1 MGKNKQKNYKF
12 QVYNQKFGISLD
24 LHYLCTVNKT
34 LNQTNKVYYMKLR
47 TLFAGA
53 LMLMTGLSANAE
65 NKNPDFISQL
75 MAKMTVE
82 EKLGQLNLLPG
93 TSATTG
99 ELKNSP
105 LMQLVAQGKLGT
117 ILNQTGVDGIRQLQ
131 DAAVKKSR
139 LGIPLLIGM
148 DVIHGYETI
157 FPIPLGM
164 SCSWDLQ
171 AIEQAARIAAKEATA
186 DGICWTY
193 SPMVD
198 IALDARW
205 GRIAEGNGEDPF
217 LGSRIAEA
225 LVRGYQG
232 DFGPENMM
240 ACVKH
245 YALYGGAE
253 AGRDYN
259 TVDMSH
265 IRMYN
270 QFFPPYEA
278 AAKAGAGSVMT
289 SFNIVDYIPATA
301 NRWLIDDVLRKQWG
315 WDGFVVTDYGAI
327 AEIIKHGLGDLSQA
341 SVLALKAGTD
351 MDMCSEGFI
360 NTLEQSLK
368 EGKVTMAEIDQACR
382 RVLEAK
388 YKLGLFDNPYRFLDK
403 KRRAKDIYT
412 PEHRKAAREL
422 AAESFVLLKNEN
434 NLLPLKKQ
442 GKIALIG
449 PMADN
454 RINMVGTWA
463 PTAANQKYA
472 TLKEAM
478 EKALAGRATLSC
490 AQGCNFTSDSTL
502 QKDAGFYRATPFKDS
517 EKLKR
522 EAIETAKD
530 ADVIICAMGESAEM
544 SGESSSR
551 ATLEIFDVQKELLES
566 LLKLGKPIVLL
577 NFAGRPT
584 VMTWEQ
590 NHLPAILQVWFG
602 GSEAGDAICD
612 VIFGDKVPSG
622 KLTTSMPQ
630 TTGQEPLY
638 YNYLPTGRPVGE
650 DRKDFAKF
658 GSNYFD
664 VRNDPLYPFGFGLS
678 YTTFEYSDV
687 KLDGRT
693 ASVTVKNTGYYDADE
708 IVQLY
713 IHDVVASITRPVK
726 ELKGFERIH
735 LKKGESR
742 VVRFEITDDML
753 KFYDHDL
760 NYVLEPGE
768 FEVMI
773 GPDSSLKHLKK
784 AILRHN

>member
-1 MGKNKQKNYKF
+1 
-12 QVYNQKFGISLD
+12 
-24 LHYLCTVNKT
+24 
-34 LNQTNKVYYMKLR
+34 MKLKR
-47 TLFAGA
+47 LLVGA
-53 LMLMTGLSANAE
+53 LLLLSGLHVTAQDTKMN
-65 NKNPDFISQL
+65 DFISQL
-75 MAKMTVE
+75 MARMTVE
-82 EKLGQLNLLPG
+82 EKLGQMNLLPG

-105 LMQLVAQGKLGT
+105 LMQLIAQGKLGT
-117 ILNQTGVDGIRQLQ
+117 ILNQKGVDGIRQLQ

-139 LGIPLLIGM
+139 LGIPLLVGM

-164 SCSWDLQ
+164 SCSWDLA

-232 DFGPENMM
+232 NYGPENMM

-270 QFFPPYEA
+270 QFFPPYQA
-278 AAKAGAGSVMT
+278 AAKAGAGSFMT
-289 SFNIVDYIPATA
+289 SFNIVDYTPATA
-301 NRWLIDDVLRKQWG
+301 NRWLIDDVLRKQWQ

-327 AEIIKHGLGDLSQA
+327 AEMMKHGLGNLPQVSA
-341 SVLALKAGTD
+341 LALKAGTD
-351 MDMCSEGFI
+351 MDMCAEGFI
-360 NTLEQSLK
+360 GTLEQSLK

-388 YKLGLFDNPYRFLDK
+388 YKLGLFQNPYRFLDK
-403 KRRAKDIYT
+403 KRRATDIYT
-412 PEHRKAAREL
+412 TEHKQAARNL
-422 AAESFVLLKNEN
+422 AAESFVLLKNQDQ
-434 NLLPLKKQ
+434 LLPLKKQ

-449 PMADN
+449 PMAHN
-454 RINMVGTWA
+454 RANMAGTWA
-463 PTAANQKYA
+463 PTADNSKYI

-478 EKALAGRATLSC
+478 EQALAGKATVSY

-502 QKDAGFYRATPFKDS
+502 QKDGGFYRATPFKDS
-517 EKLKR
+517 ELLKR
-522 EAIETAKD
+522 EALAIAKD
-530 ADVIICAMGESAEM
+530 ADVIVCAMGESAEM

-551 ATLEIFDVQKELLES
+551 ATLEMFDVQRELLQA
-566 LLKLGKPIVLL
+566 LLQLDKPVVVL

-584 VMTWEQ
+584 VLRWEQ
-590 NHLPAILQVWFG
+590 AHVPAILQVWFG

-612 VIFGDKVPSG
+612 VLFGDKVPSG

-630 TTGQEPLY
+630 VTGQEPLY

-650 DRKDFAKF
+650 DRKEFQKF

-664 VRNDPLYPFGFGLS
+664 VRNDPLYPFGYGLS
-678 YTTFEYSDV
+678 YTTFAYSDV
-687 KLDGRT
+687 TLNGRT
-693 ASVTVKNTGYYDADE
+693 AQVTVTNTGNYDADE

-735 LKKGESR
+735 LKKGESK
-742 VVRFEITDDML
+742 VVKFEITDDLL
-753 KFYDHDL
+753 KFYNSQL
-760 NYVLEPGE
+760 EYVLEPGD
-768 FEVMI
+768 FEIMI

-784 AILRHN
+784 AVLTIQ

>member
-1 MGKNKQKNYKF
+1 
-12 QVYNQKFGISLD
+12 
-24 LHYLCTVNKT
+24 
-34 LNQTNKVYYMKLR
+34 MKLKR
-47 TLFAGA
+47 LLVGA
-53 LMLMTGLSANAE
+53 LLLLTGLHVTAQDTKMN
-65 NKNPDFISQL
+65 DFISQL
-75 MAKMTVE
+75 MARMTVE
-82 EKLGQLNLLPG
+82 EKLGQMNLLPG

-105 LMQLVAQGKLGT
+105 LMQLIAQGKLGT
-117 ILNQTGVDGIRQLQ
+117 ILNQKGVDGIRQLQ

-139 LGIPLLIGM
+139 LGIPLLVGM

-164 SCSWDLQ
+164 SCSWDLA

-232 DFGPENMM
+232 NYGPENMM

-270 QFFPPYEA
+270 QFFPPYQA
-278 AAKAGAGSVMT
+278 AAKAGAGSFMT
-289 SFNIVDYIPATA
+289 SFNIVDYTPATA
-301 NRWLIDDVLRKQWG
+301 NRWLIDDVLRKQWQ

-327 AEIIKHGLGDLSQA
+327 AEMMKHGLGNLPQVSA
-341 SVLALKAGTD
+341 LALKAGTD
-351 MDMCSEGFI
+351 MDMCAEGFI
-360 NTLEQSLK
+360 GTLEQSLK

-388 YKLGLFDNPYRFLDK
+388 YKLGLFQNPYRFLDK
-403 KRRAKDIYT
+403 KRRATDIYT
-412 PEHRKAAREL
+412 TEHKQAARNL
-422 AAESFVLLKNEN
+422 AAESFVLLKNQDQ
-434 NLLPLKKQ
+434 LLPLKKQ

-449 PMADN
+449 PMAHN
-454 RINMVGTWA
+454 RANMAGTWA
-463 PTAANQKYA
+463 PTADNSKYI

-478 EKALAGRATLSC
+478 EQALAGKATVSY

-502 QKDAGFYRATPFKDS
+502 QKDGGFYRATPFKDS
-517 EKLKR
+517 ELLKR
-522 EAIETAKD
+522 EALAIAKD
-530 ADVIICAMGESAEM
+530 ADVIVCAMGESAEM

-551 ATLEIFDVQKELLES
+551 ATLEMFDVQRELLQA
-566 LLKLGKPIVLL
+566 LLQLDKPVVVL

-584 VMTWEQ
+584 VLSWEQ
-590 NHLPAILQVWFG
+590 AHVPAILQVWFG

-612 VIFGDKVPSG
+612 VLFGDKVPSG

-630 TTGQEPLY
+630 VTGQEPLY

-650 DRKDFAKF
+650 DRKKFQKF

-664 VRNDPLYPFGFGLS
+664 VRNDPLYPFGYGLS
-678 YTTFEYSDV
+678 YTTFAYSDV
-687 KLDGRT
+687 TLNGRT
-693 ASVTVKNTGYYDADE
+693 AQVTVTNTGNYDADE

-735 LKKGESR
+735 LKKGESK
-742 VVRFEITDDML
+742 VVKFEITDDLL
-753 KFYDHDL
+753 KFYNSQL
-760 NYVLEPGE
+760 EYVLEPGD
-768 FEVMI
+768 FEIMI

-784 AILRHN
+784 AVLTIQ

>member
-1 MGKNKQKNYKF
+1 MKLKRLIMGVLVLLAGQNVLAQ
-12 QVYNQKFGISLD
+12 NQK
-24 LHYLCTVNKT
+24 
-34 LNQTNKVYYMKLR
+34 
-47 TLFAGA
+47 
-53 LMLMTGLSANAE
+53 SAQAQDQKMNA
-65 NKNPDFISQL
+65 FIDRL

-82 EKLGQLNLLPG
+82 EKLGQMNLLPG

-99 ELKNSP
+99 ELKDSP
-105 LMQLVAQGKLGT
+105 LLTLIEQGKLGT
-117 ILNQTGVDGIRQLQ
+117 VLNQKGVESIRQLQ
-131 DAAVKKSR
+131 DAAKRSR
-139 LGIPLLIGM
+139 LGIPVLVGM

-164 SCSWDLQ
+164 SCSWNLE

-225 LVRGYQG
+225 LVKGYQG
-232 DFGPENMM
+232 NYGPENMM

-301 NRWLIDDVLRKQWG
+301 NKWLIDDVLRKQWG
-315 WDGFVVTDYGAI
+315 WNGFVVTDYGSI
-327 AEIIKHGLGDLSQA
+327 AEITKHGLGDLQQA

-351 MDMCSEGFI
+351 MDMCAEGYI
-360 NTLEQSLK
+360 KTLEQSLK

-388 YKLGLFDNPYRFLDK
+388 YILGLFDNSYRFLDP
-403 KRRAKDIYT
+403 KRHEKDIYT
-412 PEHRKAAREL
+412 LEHRQAARRL
-422 AAESFVLLKNEN
+422 AAESFVLLKNERIKELN
-434 NLLPLKKQ
+434 NERVLPLKKQ

-454 RINMVGTWA
+454 RINMAGTWA
-463 PTAANQKYA
+463 PTAANERYA

-478 EKALAGRATLSC
+478 EKALAGKATVSY

-502 QKDAGFYRATPFKDS
+502 QKDGGFYRQTPFKDAGL
-517 EKLKR
+517 LKR
-522 EAIETAKD
+522 EALDIARD
-530 ADVIICAMGESAEM
+530 ADVIVCAMGESAEM
-544 SGESSSR
+544 SGECSSR
-551 ATLEIFDVQKELLES
+551 ATLEMFDTQRELLEA
-566 LLKLGKPIVLL
+566 LLALGKPLVVL

-584 VMTWEQ
+584 VLTWE
-590 NHLPAILQVWFG
+590 NDNVPAILQVWFG

-612 VIFGDKVPSG
+612 VLFGDKVPCG

-630 TTGQEPLY
+630 ATGQEPLY

-650 DRKDFAKF
+650 DLSTFSKF

-664 VRNDPLYPFGFGLS
+664 VRNDPLFPFGFGLS
-678 YTTFEYSDV
+678 YTTFDYSDIR
-687 KLDGRT
+687 LNGRK
-693 ASVTVKNTGYYDADE
+693 ASVTVTNTGDYDGVE

-726 ELKGFERIH
+726 ELKGFQRIP

-742 VVRFEITDDML
+742 EVAFEIADDLL
-753 KFYDHDL
+753 KFYNSSL
-760 NYVLEPGE
+760 NYVLEPGD
-768 FEVMI
+768 FEIMI

-784 AILRHN
+784 AVLTVE

>member
-1 MGKNKQKNYKF
+1 
-12 QVYNQKFGISLD
+12 
-24 LHYLCTVNKT
+24 
-34 LNQTNKVYYMKLR
+34 MKLKR
-47 TLFAGA
+47 LLVGA
-53 LMLMTGLSANAE
+53 LLLLSGLHVTAQDTKMN
-65 NKNPDFISQL
+65 DFISQL
-75 MAKMTVE
+75 MARMTIE
-82 EKLGQLNLLPG
+82 EKLGQMNLLPG

-105 LMQLVAQGKLGT
+105 LMQLIAQGKLGT
-117 ILNQTGVDGIRQLQ
+117 ILNQKGVDGIRQLQ

-139 LGIPLLIGM
+139 LGIPLLVGM

-164 SCSWDLQ
+164 SCSWDLA

-232 DFGPENMM
+232 NYGPENMM

-270 QFFPPYEA
+270 QFFPPYQA
-278 AAKAGAGSVMT
+278 AAKAGAGSFMT
-289 SFNIVDYIPATA
+289 SFNIVDYTPATA
-301 NRWLIDDVLRKQWG
+301 NRWLIDDVLRKQWQ

-327 AEIIKHGLGDLSQA
+327 AEMMKHGLGNLPQVSA
-341 SVLALKAGTD
+341 LALKAGTD
-351 MDMCSEGFI
+351 MDMCAEGFI
-360 NTLEQSLK
+360 GTLEQSLK

-388 YKLGLFDNPYRFLDK
+388 YKLGLFQNPYRFLDK
-403 KRRAKDIYT
+403 KRRATDIYT
-412 PEHRKAAREL
+412 TEHKQAARNL
-422 AAESFVLLKNEN
+422 AAESFVLLKNQDQ
-434 NLLPLKKQ
+434 LLPLKKQ

-449 PMADN
+449 PMAHN
-454 RINMVGTWA
+454 RANMAGTWA
-463 PTAANQKYA
+463 PTADNSKYI

-478 EKALAGRATLSC
+478 EQALAGKATVSY

-502 QKDAGFYRATPFKDS
+502 QKDGGFYRATPFKDS
-517 EKLKR
+517 ELLKR
-522 EAIETAKD
+522 EALAIAKD
-530 ADVIICAMGESAEM
+530 ADVIVCAMGESAEM

-551 ATLEIFDVQKELLES
+551 ATLEMFDVQRELLQA
-566 LLKLGKPIVLL
+566 LLQLDKPVVVL

-584 VMTWEQ
+584 VLSWEQ
-590 NHLPAILQVWFG
+590 AHVPAILQVWFG

-612 VIFGDKVPSG
+612 VLFGDKVPSG

-630 TTGQEPLY
+630 VTGQEPLY

-650 DRKDFAKF
+650 DRKEFQKF

-664 VRNDPLYPFGFGLS
+664 VRNDPLYPFGYGLS
-678 YTTFEYSDV
+678 YTTFAYSDV
-687 KLDGRT
+687 TLNGRT
-693 ASVTVKNTGYYDADE
+693 AQVTVTNTGNYDADE

-735 LKKGESR
+735 LKKGESK
-742 VVRFEITDDML
+742 VVKFEITDDLL
-753 KFYDHDL
+753 KFYNSQL
-760 NYVLEPGE
+760 EYVLEPGD
-768 FEVMI
+768 FEIMI

-784 AILRHN
+784 AVLTIQ

>member
-1 MGKNKQKNYKF
+1 
-12 QVYNQKFGISLD
+12 
-24 LHYLCTVNKT
+24 
-34 LNQTNKVYYMKLR
+34 MKLR
-47 TLFAGA
+47 QVLMGVMLFGA
-53 LMLMTGLSANAE
+53 MYAMGE
-65 NKNPDFISQL
+65 DRQMNKFIDQL

-82 EKLGQLNLLPG
+82 EKLGQMNLLPG

-99 ELKNSP
+99 ELKDSP
-105 LMQLVAQGKLGT
+105 LLQLVAQGKLGT
-117 ILNQTGVDGIRQLQ
+117 ILNQKGVEGIRALQ
-131 DAAVKKSR
+131 DAAVKQSR
-139 LGIPLLIGM
+139 LGIPLLVGM

-157 FPIPLGM
+157 FPIPLAM
-164 SCSWDLQ
+164 SCSWDLK
-171 AIEQAARIAAKEATA
+171 AIEEAARIAAKEATA

-225 LVRGYQG
+225 MVRGYQG

-289 SFNIVDYIPATA
+289 SFNIVDYTPATA
-301 NRWLIDDVLRKQWG
+301 NRWLIDDVLRQQWG

-327 AEIIKHGLGDLSQA
+327 GEITKHGLGDLSQA

-388 YKLGLFDNPYRFLDK
+388 YKLGLFDNPYRFLDE
-403 KRRAKDIYT
+403 KRRDQDIYT
-412 PEHRKAAREL
+412 PEHRKAARDL
-422 AAESFVLLKNEN
+422 TAETFVLLKNEGS
-434 NLLPLKKQ
+434 LLPLKKQ

-449 PMADN
+449 PMGDN
-454 RINMVGTWA
+454 RANMTGTWA
-463 PTAANQKYA
+463 PTAVNEKYA

-478 EKALAGRATLSC
+478 ERALKGKATLSY

-502 QKDAGFYRATPFKDS
+502 QKDGGFYRATPYKDS
-517 EKLKR
+517 EAMKR
-522 EAIETAKD
+522 EALSIAKD
-530 ADVIICAMGESAEM
+530 ADVIVCAMGESAEM
-544 SGESSSR
+544 SGECSSR
-551 ATLEIFDVQKELLES
+551 ATLEMFDVQRELLEA
-566 LLKLGKPIVLL
+566 LLELGKPLVVL

-590 NHLPAILQVWFG
+590 AHVPAILQVWFG

-630 TTGQEPLY
+630 ATGQEPLY

-650 DRKDFAKF
+650 DRKDFSKF

-664 VRNDPLYPFGFGLS
+664 VRNDPLYPFGYGLS
-678 YTTFEYSDV
+678 YTSFEYSDV
-687 KLDGRT
+687 SLDGRT
-693 ASVTVKNTGYYDADE
+693 ASVTVKNTGDYDGDE

-735 LKKGESR
+735 LKKGESK
-742 VVRFEITDDML
+742 VVKFEITDELL
-753 KFYDHDL
+753 KFYDRDL
-760 NYVLEPGE
+760 NYVLEPGD
-768 FEVMI
+768 FEIMI

-784 AILRHN
+784 AVLTR

>member
-1 MGKNKQKNYKF
+1 
-12 QVYNQKFGISLD
+12 
-24 LHYLCTVNKT
+24 
-34 LNQTNKVYYMKLR
+34 MKLKR
-47 TLFAGA
+47 LLVGA
-53 LMLMTGLSANAE
+53 LLLLSGLHVTAQDTKMN
-65 NKNPDFISQL
+65 DFISQL
-75 MAKMTVE
+75 MARMTVE
-82 EKLGQLNLLPG
+82 EKLGQMNLLPG

-105 LMQLVAQGKLGT
+105 LMQLIAQGKLGT
-117 ILNQTGVDGIRQLQ
+117 ILNQKGVDGIRQLQ

-139 LGIPLLIGM
+139 LGIPLLVGM

-164 SCSWDLQ
+164 SCSWDLA

-232 DFGPENMM
+232 NYGPENMM

-270 QFFPPYEA
+270 QFFPPYQA
-278 AAKAGAGSVMT
+278 AAKAGAGSFMT
-289 SFNIVDYIPATA
+289 SFNIVDYTPATA
-301 NRWLIDDVLRKQWG
+301 NRWLIDDVLRKQWQ

-327 AEIIKHGLGDLSQA
+327 AEMMKHGLGNLPQVSA
-341 SVLALKAGTD
+341 LALKAGTD
-351 MDMCSEGFI
+351 MDMCAEGFI
-360 NTLEQSLK
+360 GTLEQSLK

-388 YKLGLFDNPYRFLDK
+388 YKLGLFQNPYRFLDK
-403 KRRAKDIYT
+403 KRRATDIYT
-412 PEHRKAAREL
+412 TEHKQAARNL
-422 AAESFVLLKNEN
+422 AAESFVLLKNQDQ
-434 NLLPLKKQ
+434 LLPLKKQ

-449 PMADN
+449 PMAHN
-454 RINMVGTWA
+454 RANMAGTWA
-463 PTAANQKYA
+463 PTADNSKYI

-478 EKALAGRATLSC
+478 EQALAGKATVSY

-502 QKDAGFYRATPFKDS
+502 QKDGGFYRATPFKDS
-517 EKLKR
+517 ELLKR
-522 EAIETAKD
+522 EALAIAKD
-530 ADVIICAMGESAEM
+530 ADVIVCAMGESAEM

-551 ATLEIFDVQKELLES
+551 ATLEMFDVQRELLQA
-566 LLKLGKPIVLL
+566 LLQLDKPVVVL

-584 VMTWEQ
+584 VLSWEQ
-590 NHLPAILQVWFG
+590 AHVPAILQVWFG

-612 VIFGDKVPSG
+612 VLFGDKVPSG

-630 TTGQEPLY
+630 VTGQEPLY

-650 DRKDFAKF
+650 DRKDFQKF

-664 VRNDPLYPFGFGLS
+664 VRNDPLYPFGYGLS
-678 YTTFEYSDV
+678 YTTFAYSDV
-687 KLDGRT
+687 TLNGRT
-693 ASVTVKNTGYYDADE
+693 AQVTVTNTGNYDADE

-735 LKKGESR
+735 LKKGESK
-742 VVRFEITDDML
+742 VVKFEITDDLL
-753 KFYDHDL
+753 KFYNSQL
-760 NYVLEPGE
+760 EYVLEPGD
-768 FEVMI
+768 FEIMI

-784 AILRHN
+784 AVLTIQ

>member
-1 MGKNKQKNYKF
+1 MKLKRLFLGVLVLMAGLNGLAQ
-12 QVYNQKFGISLD
+12 NQKDGTSQDHKKMNAFID
-24 LHYLCTVNKT
+24 H
-34 LNQTNKVYYMKLR
+34 
-47 TLFAGA
+47 
-53 LMLMTGLSANAE
+53 LMS
-65 NKNPDFISQL
+65 
-75 MAKMTVE
+75 KMTVE
-82 EKLGQLNLLPG
+82 EKLGQMNLLPG

-105 LMQLVAQGKLGT
+105 LLQLIEQGKLGT
-117 ILNQTGVDGIRQLQ
+117 VLNQKGVEGIRQLQ
-131 DAAVKKSR
+131 DAAKKSR
-139 LGIPLLIGM
+139 LGIPVLVGM

-164 SCSWDLQ
+164 SCSWNLE
-171 AIEQAARIAAKEATA
+171 AIEHAARIAAKEATA

-232 DFGPENMM
+232 NYGPENMM

-265 IRMYN
+265 VRMYN

-301 NRWLIDDVLRKQWG
+301 NKWLIDDVLRKQWG
-315 WDGFVVTDYGAI
+315 WNGFVVTDYGSI
-327 AEIIKHGLGDLSQA
+327 GEITKHGLGDLPQA
-341 SVLALKAGTD
+341 SVMALKAGTD
-351 MDMCSEGFI
+351 MDMCAEGFI
-360 NTLEQSLK
+360 KTLEQSLK

-388 YKLGLFDNPYRFLDK
+388 YILGLFENPYRFLDP
-403 KRRAKDIYT
+403 KRHETDIYT
-412 PEHRKAAREL
+412 PEHRQAARQL
-422 AAESFVLLKNEN
+422 AAESFVLLKNEKIKILN
-434 NLLPLKKQ
+434 NERVLPLKKQ

-454 RINMVGTWA
+454 RINMAGTWA
-463 PTAANQKYA
+463 PTATNERYA

-478 EKALAGRATLSC
+478 EKTLAGKATLSY

-502 QKDAGFYRATPFKDS
+502 QKDGGFYRQTPFKDA
-517 EKLKR
+517 EQLKR
-522 EAIETAKD
+522 EALDIARD
-530 ADVIICAMGESAEM
+530 ADVIVCAMGESAEM
-544 SGESSSR
+544 SGECSSR
-551 ATLEIFDVQKELLES
+551 ATLEMFDTQRELLEA
-566 LLKLGKPIVLL
+566 LLALGKPLVVL

-584 VMTWEQ
+584 VLTWEN
-590 NHLPAILQVWFG
+590 NHVPAILQVWFG

-612 VIFGDKVPSG
+612 VLFGDKVPCG

-630 TTGQEPLY
+630 ATGQEPLY

-650 DRKDFAKF
+650 DLNTFSKF

-664 VRNDPLYPFGFGLS
+664 VRNDPLFPFGFGLS
-678 YTTFEYSDV
+678 YTTFEYSDIR
-687 KLDGRT
+687 LDGRK
-693 ASVTVKNTGYYDADE
+693 ASVTVTNTDDYDGVE

-726 ELKGFERIH
+726 ELKGFQRIH
-735 LKKGESR
+735 LKKGESKE
-742 VVRFEITDDML
+742 VTFEITDDLL
-753 KFYDHDL
+753 KFYNSSLD
-760 NYVLEPGE
+760 YVLEPGD
-768 FEVMI
+768 FEIMI

-784 AILRHN
+784 ALMTVD

>member
-1 MGKNKQKNYKF
+1 
-12 QVYNQKFGISLD
+12 
-24 LHYLCTVNKT
+24 
-34 LNQTNKVYYMKLR
+34 MKLKR
-47 TLFAGA
+47 LLVGA
-53 LMLMTGLSANAE
+53 LLLLSGLHVTAQDTKMN
-65 NKNPDFISQL
+65 DFISQL
-75 MAKMTVE
+75 MARMTVE
-82 EKLGQLNLLPG
+82 EKLGQMNLLPG

-105 LMQLVAQGKLGT
+105 LMQLIAQGKLGT
-117 ILNQTGVDGIRQLQ
+117 ILNQKGVDGIRQLQ

-139 LGIPLLIGM
+139 LGIPLLVGM

-164 SCSWDLQ
+164 SCSWDLA

-232 DFGPENMM
+232 NYGPENMM

-270 QFFPPYEA
+270 QFFPPYQA
-278 AAKAGAGSVMT
+278 AAKAGAGSFMT
-289 SFNIVDYIPATA
+289 SFNIVDYTPATA
-301 NRWLIDDVLRKQWG
+301 NRWLIDDVLRKQWQ

-327 AEIIKHGLGDLSQA
+327 AEMMKHGLGNLPQVSA
-341 SVLALKAGTD
+341 LALKAGTD
-351 MDMCSEGFI
+351 MDMCAEGFI
-360 NTLEQSLK
+360 GTLEQSLK

-388 YKLGLFDNPYRFLDK
+388 YKLGLFQNPYRFLDK
-403 KRRAKDIYT
+403 KRRATDIYT
-412 PEHRKAAREL
+412 TEHKQAARNL
-422 AAESFVLLKNEN
+422 AAESFVLLKNQDQ
-434 NLLPLKKQ
+434 LLPLKKQ

-449 PMADN
+449 PMAHN
-454 RINMVGTWA
+454 RANMAGTWA
-463 PTAANQKYA
+463 PTADNSKYI

-478 EKALAGRATLSC
+478 EQALAGKATVSY
-490 AQGCNFTSDSTL
+490 AQGCNFTSDSML
-502 QKDAGFYRATPFKDS
+502 QKDGGFYRATPFKDS
-517 EKLKR
+517 ELLKR
-522 EAIETAKD
+522 EALAIAKD
-530 ADVIICAMGESAEM
+530 ADVIVCAMGESAEM

-551 ATLEIFDVQKELLES
+551 ATLEMFDVQRELLQA
-566 LLKLGKPIVLL
+566 LLQLDKPVVVL

-584 VMTWEQ
+584 VLSWEQ
-590 NHLPAILQVWFG
+590 AHVPAILQVWFG

-612 VIFGDKVPSG
+612 VLFGDKVPSG

-630 TTGQEPLY
+630 VTGQEPLY

-650 DRKDFAKF
+650 DRKEFQKF

-664 VRNDPLYPFGFGLS
+664 VRNDPLYPFGYGLS
-678 YTTFEYSDV
+678 YTTFAYSDV
-687 KLDGRT
+687 TLNGRT
-693 ASVTVKNTGYYDADE
+693 AQVTVTNTGNYDADE

-735 LKKGESR
+735 LKKGESK
-742 VVRFEITDDML
+742 VVKFEITDDLL
-753 KFYDHDL
+753 KFYNSQL
-760 NYVLEPGE
+760 EYVLEPGD
-768 FEVMI
+768 FEIMI

-784 AILRHN
+784 AVLTIQ

>member
-1 MGKNKQKNYKF
+1 
-12 QVYNQKFGISLD
+12 
-24 LHYLCTVNKT
+24 
-34 LNQTNKVYYMKLR
+34 MKLKR
-47 TLFAGA
+47 LLVGA
-53 LMLMTGLSANAE
+53 LLLLSGLHVTAQDTKMN
-65 NKNPDFISQL
+65 DFISQL
-75 MAKMTVE
+75 MARMTVE
-82 EKLGQLNLLPG
+82 EKLGQMNLLPG

-105 LMQLVAQGKLGT
+105 LMQLIAQGKLGT
-117 ILNQTGVDGIRQLQ
+117 ILNQKGVDGIRQLQ

-139 LGIPLLIGM
+139 LGIPLLVGM

-164 SCSWDLQ
+164 SCSWDLA

-232 DFGPENMM
+232 NYGPENMM

-270 QFFPPYEA
+270 QFFPPYQA
-278 AAKAGAGSVMT
+278 AAKAGAGSFMT
-289 SFNIVDYIPATA
+289 SFNIVDYTPATA
-301 NRWLIDDVLRKQWG
+301 NRWLIDDVLRKQWQ

-327 AEIIKHGLGDLSQA
+327 AEMMKHGLGNLPQVSA
-341 SVLALKAGTD
+341 LALKAGTD
-351 MDMCSEGFI
+351 MDMCAEGFI
-360 NTLEQSLK
+360 GTLEQSLK

-388 YKLGLFDNPYRFLDK
+388 YKLGLFQNPYRFLDK
-403 KRRAKDIYT
+403 KRRATDIYT
-412 PEHRKAAREL
+412 TEHKQAARNL
-422 AAESFVLLKNEN
+422 AAESFVLLKNQDQ
-434 NLLPLKKQ
+434 LLPLKKQ

-449 PMADN
+449 PMAHN
-454 RINMVGTWA
+454 RANMAGTWA
-463 PTAANQKYA
+463 PTADNSKYI

-478 EKALAGRATLSC
+478 EQALAGKAIVSY

-502 QKDAGFYRATPFKDS
+502 QKDGGFYRATPFKDS
-517 EKLKR
+517 ELLKR
-522 EAIETAKD
+522 EALAIAKD
-530 ADVIICAMGESAEM
+530 ADVIVCAMGESAEM

-551 ATLEIFDVQKELLES
+551 ATLEMFDVQRELLQA
-566 LLKLGKPIVLL
+566 LLQLDKPVVVL

-584 VMTWEQ
+584 VLSWEQ
-590 NHLPAILQVWFG
+590 AHVPAILQVWFG

-612 VIFGDKVPSG
+612 VLFGDKVPSG

-630 TTGQEPLY
+630 VTGQEPLY

-650 DRKDFAKF
+650 DRKEFQKF

-664 VRNDPLYPFGFGLS
+664 VRNDPLYPFGYGLS
-678 YTTFEYSDV
+678 YTTFAYSDV
-687 KLDGRT
+687 TLNGRT
-693 ASVTVKNTGYYDADE
+693 AQVTVTNTGNYDADE

-735 LKKGESR
+735 LKKGESK
-742 VVRFEITDDML
+742 VVKFEITDDLL
-753 KFYDHDL
+753 KFYNSQL
-760 NYVLEPGE
+760 EYVLEPGD
-768 FEVMI
+768 FEIMI

-784 AILRHN
+784 AVLTIQ

>member
-1 MGKNKQKNYKF
+1 
-12 QVYNQKFGISLD
+12 
-24 LHYLCTVNKT
+24 
-34 LNQTNKVYYMKLR
+34 MKLR
-47 TLFAGA
+47 QLLLGVVVLVAG
-53 LMLMTGLSANAE
+53 GNAVAQKQKM
-65 NKNPDFISQL
+65 NDFIDQL

-82 EKLGQLNLLPG
+82 EKLGQMNLLPG

-105 LMQLVAQGKLGT
+105 LMTLVAQGKLGT
-117 ILNQTGVDGIRQLQ
+117 ILNQKGVEGIRALQ
-131 DAAVKKSR
+131 DAAVKQSR
-139 LGIPLLIGM
+139 LGIPLLVGM

-164 SCSWDLQ
+164 SCSWDLK
-171 AIEQAARIAAKEATA
+171 AIEEAARIAAKEATA

-205 GRIAEGNGEDPF
+205 GRIAEGNGEDPY

-225 LVRGYQG
+225 LVKGYQG
-232 DFGPENMM
+232 DYGPENMM

-289 SFNIVDYIPATA
+289 SFNIVDYTPATA
-301 NRWLIDDVLRKQWG
+301 NRWLIDDVLRQQWG

-327 AEIIKHGLGDLSQA
+327 GEITQHGLGDLSRA

-360 NTLEQSLK
+360 NTLEASLK
-368 EGKVTMAEIDQACR
+368 DGRVTMTEIDQACR

-388 YKLGLFDNPYRFLDK
+388 YKLGLFDNPYRFLDL
-403 KRRAKDIYT
+403 KRRDKDIYT
-412 PEHRKAAREL
+412 PEHRKAARDL
-422 AAESFVLLKNEN
+422 AAETFVLLKNEGG
-434 NLLPLKKQ
+434 LLPLKKQ

-449 PMADN
+449 PMGDN
-454 RINMVGTWA
+454 RANMTGTWA
-463 PTAANQKYA
+463 PTAVNEKYA

-478 EKALAGRATLSC
+478 EKALAGRATLSY
-490 AQGCNFTSDSTL
+490 AQGCNFASDSTL
-502 QKDAGFYRATPFKDS
+502 QKDGGFYRATPFKDS
-517 EKLKR
+517 EQLKR
-522 EAIETAKD
+522 EAIEKAKE

-544 SGESSSR
+544 SGECSSR
-551 ATLEIFDVQKELLES
+551 ATLEMFDVQRELLEA
-566 LLKLGKPIVLL
+566 LLELGKPLVVL

-590 NHLPAILQVWFG
+590 AHVPAILQVWFG

-612 VIFGDKVPSG
+612 VVFGDKVPSG

-630 TTGQEPLY
+630 ATGQEPLY

-650 DRKDFAKF
+650 DRQSFSKF

-664 VRNDPLYPFGFGLS
+664 VRNDPLYPFGYGLS
-678 YTTFEYSDV
+678 YTTFDYSDV
-687 KLDGRT
+687 SLNGRT
-693 ASVTVKNTGYYDADE
+693 ASVVVTNTGDYDADE
-708 IVQLY
+708 VVELY

-735 LKKGESR
+735 LKKGESK
-742 VVRFEITDDML
+742 VVKFEITDDLL
-753 KFYDHDL
+753 KFYDRDL
-760 NYVLEPGE
+760 NYVLEPGD
-768 FEVMI
+768 FEIMI

-784 AILRHN
+784 AILSVP

>member
-1 MGKNKQKNYKF
+1 
-12 QVYNQKFGISLD
+12 
-24 LHYLCTVNKT
+24 
-34 LNQTNKVYYMKLR
+34 MKLR
-47 TLFAGA
+47 QVLMGVMLLGA
-53 LMLMTGLSANAE
+53 TCAMGEDRQM
-65 NKNPDFISQL
+65 NKFIDQL

-82 EKLGQLNLLPG
+82 EKLGQMNLLPG

-99 ELKNSP
+99 ELKDSP
-105 LMQLVAQGKLGT
+105 LLQLVAQGKLGT
-117 ILNQTGVDGIRQLQ
+117 ILNQKGVEGIRALQ
-131 DAAVKKSR
+131 DAAVKQSR
-139 LGIPLLIGM
+139 LGIPLLVGM

-157 FPIPLGM
+157 FPIPLAM
-164 SCSWDLQ
+164 SCSWDLK
-171 AIEQAARIAAKEATA
+171 AIEEAARIAAKEATA

-232 DFGPENMM
+232 NFGPENMM

-289 SFNIVDYIPATA
+289 SFNIVDYTPATA
-301 NRWLIDDVLRKQWG
+301 NRWLIDDVLRQQWD

-327 AEIIKHGLGDLSQA
+327 GEITKHGLGDLSQA

-368 EGKVTMAEIDQACR
+368 EGRVTMAEIDQACK

-388 YKLGLFDNPYRFLDK
+388 YKLGLFDNPYRFLNE
-403 KRRAKDIYT
+403 KRRNQDIYT
-412 PEHRKAAREL
+412 PEHRKAARDL
-422 AAESFVLLKNEN
+422 TAETFVLLKNEGR
-434 NLLPLKKQ
+434 LLPLKKQ

-449 PMADN
+449 PMGDN
-454 RINMVGTWA
+454 RANMTGTWA
-463 PTAANQKYA
+463 PTAVNEKYA

-478 EKALAGRATLSC
+478 ERALKGKATLSY

-502 QKDAGFYRATPFKDS
+502 QKDGGFYRATPYKDS
-517 EKLKR
+517 EAMKR
-522 EAIETAKD
+522 EALSIAKD
-530 ADVIICAMGESAEM
+530 ADVIVCAMGESAEM
-544 SGESSSR
+544 SGECSSR
-551 ATLEIFDVQKELLES
+551 ATLEMFDVQRELLEA
-566 LLKLGKPIVLL
+566 LLELGKPLVVL

-590 NHLPAILQVWFG
+590 AHVPAILQVWFG

-630 TTGQEPLY
+630 ATGQEPLY

-650 DRKDFAKF
+650 DRKDFSKF

-678 YTTFEYSDV
+678 YTSFEYSDV
-687 KLDGRT
+687 SLDGRT
-693 ASVTVKNTGYYDADE
+693 ASVTIKNTGDYDGDE

-735 LKKGESR
+735 LKKGESK
-742 VVRFEITDDML
+742 VVKFEITDELL
-753 KFYDHDL
+753 KFYDRDL
-760 NYVLEPGE
+760 NYVLEPGD
-768 FEVMI
+768 FEIMI

-784 AILRHN
+784 AVLTR

>member
-1 MGKNKQKNYKF
+1 
-12 QVYNQKFGISLD
+12 
-24 LHYLCTVNKT
+24 
-34 LNQTNKVYYMKLR
+34 MKLKR
-47 TLFAGA
+47 LLVGA
-53 LMLMTGLSANAE
+53 LLLLSGLHVTAQDTKMN
-65 NKNPDFISQL
+65 DFISQL
-75 MAKMTVE
+75 MARMTVE
-82 EKLGQLNLLPG
+82 EKLGQMNLLPG

-105 LMQLVAQGKLGT
+105 LMQLIAQGKLGT
-117 ILNQTGVDGIRQLQ
+117 ILNQKGVDGIRQLQ

-139 LGIPLLIGM
+139 LGIPLLVGM

-164 SCSWDLQ
+164 SCSWDLA

-232 DFGPENMM
+232 NYGPENMM

-270 QFFPPYEA
+270 QFFPPYQA
-278 AAKAGAGSVMT
+278 AAKAGAGSFMT
-289 SFNIVDYIPATA
+289 SFNIVDYTPATA
-301 NRWLIDDVLRKQWG
+301 NRWLIDDVLRKQWQ

-327 AEIIKHGLGDLSQA
+327 AEMMKHGLGNLPQVSA
-341 SVLALKAGTD
+341 LALKAGTD
-351 MDMCSEGFI
+351 MDMCAEGFI
-360 NTLEQSLK
+360 GTLEQSLK

-388 YKLGLFDNPYRFLDK
+388 YKLGLFQNPYRFLDK
-403 KRRAKDIYT
+403 KRRATDIYT
-412 PEHRKAAREL
+412 TEHKQAARNL
-422 AAESFVLLKNEN
+422 AAESFVLLKNQDQ
-434 NLLPLKKQ
+434 LLPLKKQ

-449 PMADN
+449 PMAHN
-454 RINMVGTWA
+454 RANMAGTWA
-463 PTAANQKYA
+463 PTADNSKYI

-478 EKALAGRATLSC
+478 EQALAGKATVSY

-502 QKDAGFYRATPFKDS
+502 QKDGGFYRATPFKDS
-517 EKLKR
+517 ELLKR
-522 EAIETAKD
+522 EALAIAKD
-530 ADVIICAMGESAEM
+530 ADVIVCAMGESAEM

-551 ATLEIFDVQKELLES
+551 ATLEMFDVQRELLQA
-566 LLKLGKPIVLL
+566 LLQLDKPVVLL

-584 VMTWEQ
+584 VLSWEQ
-590 NHLPAILQVWFG
+590 AHVPAILQVWFG

-612 VIFGDKVPSG
+612 VLFGDKVPSG

-630 TTGQEPLY
+630 VTGQEPLY

-650 DRKDFAKF
+650 DRKEFQKF

-664 VRNDPLYPFGFGLS
+664 VRNDPLYPFGYGLS
-678 YTTFEYSDV
+678 YTTFAYSDV
-687 KLDGRT
+687 TLNGRT
-693 ASVTVKNTGYYDADE
+693 AQVTVTNTGNYDADE

-735 LKKGESR
+735 LKKGESK
-742 VVRFEITDDML
+742 VVKFEITDDLL
-753 KFYDHDL
+753 KFYNSQL
-760 NYVLEPGE
+760 EYVLEPGD
-768 FEVMI
+768 FEIMI

-784 AILRHN
+784 AVLTIQ

>member
-1 MGKNKQKNYKF
+1 
-12 QVYNQKFGISLD
+12 
-24 LHYLCTVNKT
+24 
-34 LNQTNKVYYMKLR
+34 MKLKR
-47 TLFAGA
+47 LLVGA
-53 LMLMTGLSANAE
+53 LLLLSGLHVTAQDTKMN
-65 NKNPDFISQL
+65 DFISQL
-75 MAKMTVE
+75 MARMTVE
-82 EKLGQLNLLPG
+82 EKLGQMNLLPG

-105 LMQLVAQGKLGT
+105 LMQLIAQGKLGT
-117 ILNQTGVDGIRQLQ
+117 ILNQKGVDGIRQLQ

-139 LGIPLLIGM
+139 LGIPLLVGM

-164 SCSWDLQ
+164 SCSWDLA

-232 DFGPENMM
+232 NYGPENMM

-270 QFFPPYEA
+270 QFFPPYQA
-278 AAKAGAGSVMT
+278 AAKAGAGSFMT
-289 SFNIVDYIPATA
+289 SFNIVDYTPATA
-301 NRWLIDDVLRKQWG
+301 NRWLIDDVLRKQWQ

-327 AEIIKHGLGDLSQA
+327 AEMMKHGLGNLPQVSA
-341 SVLALKAGTD
+341 LALKAGTD
-351 MDMCSEGFI
+351 MDMCAEGFI
-360 NTLEQSLK
+360 GTLEQSLK

-388 YKLGLFDNPYRFLDK
+388 YKLGLFQNPYRFLDK
-403 KRRAKDIYT
+403 KRRATDIYT
-412 PEHRKAAREL
+412 TEHKQAARNL
-422 AAESFVLLKNEN
+422 AAESFVLLKNQDQ
-434 NLLPLKKQ
+434 LLPLKKQ

-449 PMADN
+449 PMAHN
-454 RINMVGTWA
+454 RANMAGTWA
-463 PTAANQKYA
+463 PTADNSKYI
-472 TLKEAM
+472 TLNEAM
-478 EKALAGRATLSC
+478 EQALAGKATVSY

-502 QKDAGFYRATPFKDS
+502 QKDGGFYRATPFKDS
-517 EKLKR
+517 ELLKR
-522 EAIETAKD
+522 EALAIAKD
-530 ADVIICAMGESAEM
+530 ADVIVCAMGESAEM

-551 ATLEIFDVQKELLES
+551 ATLEMFDVQRELLQA
-566 LLKLGKPIVLL
+566 LLQLDKPVVVL

-584 VMTWEQ
+584 VLSWEQ
-590 NHLPAILQVWFG
+590 AHVPAILQVWFG

-612 VIFGDKVPSG
+612 VLFGDKVPSG

-630 TTGQEPLY
+630 VTGQEPLY

-650 DRKDFAKF
+650 DRKEFQKF

-664 VRNDPLYPFGFGLS
+664 VRNDPLYPFGYGLS
-678 YTTFEYSDV
+678 YTTFAYSDV
-687 KLDGRT
+687 TLNGRT
-693 ASVTVKNTGYYDADE
+693 AQVTVTNTGNYDADE

-735 LKKGESR
+735 LKKGESK
-742 VVRFEITDDML
+742 VVKFEITDDLL
-753 KFYDHDL
+753 KFYNSQL
-760 NYVLEPGE
+760 EYVLEPGD
-768 FEVMI
+768 FEIMI

-784 AILRHN
+784 AVLTIQ

>member
-1 MGKNKQKNYKF
+1 MKIRRLFMGVLVLLAGLNALAQNQQNGQTQDQKM
-12 QVYNQKFGISLD
+12 D
-24 LHYLCTVNKT
+24 
-34 LNQTNKVYYMKLR
+34 
-47 TLFAGA
+47 A
-53 LMLMTGLSANAE
+53 
-65 NKNPDFISQL
+65 FIDQL

-82 EKLGQLNLLPG
+82 EKLGQMNLLPG

-105 LMQLVAQGKLGT
+105 LLQLIEQGKLGT
-117 ILNQTGVDGIRQLQ
+117 VLNQKGVDGIRQLQ
-131 DAAVKKSR
+131 DAARRSR
-139 LGIPLLIGM
+139 LGIPVLVGM

-164 SCSWDLQ
+164 SCSWDLE

-217 LGSRIAEA
+217 LGCRIAEA

-232 DFGPENMM
+232 NYGPENMM

-259 TVDMSH
+259 TVDMSRL
-265 IRMYN
+265 RMYN

-289 SFNIVDYIPATA
+289 SFNIVDYTPATA
-301 NRWLIDDVLRKQWG
+301 NKWLIDDVLRKQWG

-327 AEIIKHGLGDLSQA
+327 GEITKHGLGDLQQA

-351 MDMCSEGFI
+351 MDMCAEGFI
-360 NTLEQSLK
+360 KTLEQSLK

-388 YKLGLFDNPYRFLDK
+388 YKLGLFENPYRFLDP
-403 KRRAKDIYT
+403 KRHDTDIYT
-412 PEHRKAAREL
+412 AEHRLAARQL
-422 AAESFVLLKNEN
+422 AAESFVLLKNDD

-454 RINMVGTWA
+454 RINMAGTWA
-463 PTAANQKYA
+463 PTATNERYA

-478 EKALAGRATLSC
+478 EMALAGKATVSY
-490 AQGCNFTSDSTL
+490 AQGCNFTSDSTI
-502 QKDAGFYRATPFKDS
+502 QKDGGFYRATPFKDAGQL
-517 EKLKR
+517 KL
-522 EAIETAKD
+522 EALDIASK
-530 ADVIICAMGESAEM
+530 ADVIVCAMGESAEM

-551 ATLEIFDVQKELLES
+551 ATLEIFDTQRELLEA
-566 LLKLGKPIVLL
+566 LLALGKPLVVL

-584 VMTWEQ
+584 VLTWE
-590 NHLPAILQVWFG
+590 NTHVPAILQVWFG

-612 VIFGDKVPSG
+612 VLFGDKIPSG

-630 TTGQEPLY
+630 ATGQEPLY
-638 YNYLPTGRPVGE
+638 YNHLPTGRPVAE
-650 DRKDFAKF
+650 DQSTFAKF
-658 GSNYFD
+658 SSNYFD
-664 VRNDPLYPFGFGLS
+664 VRNDPLFPFGFGLS
-678 YTTFEYSDV
+678 YTTFEYSDIR
-687 KLDGRT
+687 LNGRT
-693 ASVTVKNTGYYDADE
+693 ASVTVTNKGNYDGDE

-726 ELKGFERIH
+726 ELKGFKRIH
-735 LKKGESR
+735 LKKGESKE
-742 VVRFEITDDML
+742 VAFEITDDLL
-753 KFYDHDL
+753 KFYNSSLD
-760 NYVLEPGE
+760 YVLEPGD
-768 FEVMI
+768 FEIMI

-784 AILRHN
+784 ALLTIKTN

>member
-1 MGKNKQKNYKF
+1 
-12 QVYNQKFGISLD
+12 
-24 LHYLCTVNKT
+24 
-34 LNQTNKVYYMKLR
+34 MKLR
-47 TLFAGA
+47 QVLMGVMLLGA
-53 LMLMTGLSANAE
+53 MCAMGE
-65 NKNPDFISQL
+65 DKQMNKFIDQL

-82 EKLGQLNLLPG
+82 EKLGQMNLLPG

-99 ELKNSP
+99 ELKDSP
-105 LMQLVAQGKLGT
+105 LLQLVAQGKLGT
-117 ILNQTGVDGIRQLQ
+117 ILNQKGVEGIRALQ
-131 DAAVKKSR
+131 DAAVKQSR
-139 LGIPLLIGM
+139 LGIPLLVGM

-157 FPIPLGM
+157 FPIPLAM
-164 SCSWDLQ
+164 SCSWDLK
-171 AIEQAARIAAKEATA
+171 AIEEAARIAAKEATA

-225 LVRGYQG
+225 MVRGYQG
-232 DFGPENMM
+232 NFGPENMM

-289 SFNIVDYIPATA
+289 SFNIVDYTPATA
-301 NRWLIDDVLRKQWG
+301 NRWLIDDVLRQQWG

-327 AEIIKHGLGDLSQA
+327 GEITKHGLGDLSQA

-368 EGKVTMAEIDQACR
+368 EGRVTMTEIDQACR

-388 YKLGLFDNPYRFLDK
+388 YKLGLFDNPYRFLDE
-403 KRRAKDIYT
+403 KRRDQDIYT
-412 PEHRKAAREL
+412 PEHRKAARDL
-422 AAESFVLLKNEN
+422 TAETFVLLKNEGR
-434 NLLPLKKQ
+434 LLPLKKQ

-449 PMADN
+449 PMGDN
-454 RINMVGTWA
+454 RANMTGTWA
-463 PTAANQKYA
+463 PTAVNEKYA

-478 EKALAGRATLSC
+478 ERALKGKATLSY

-502 QKDAGFYRATPFKDS
+502 QKDGGFYRATPFKDS
-517 EKLKR
+517 EAMKR
-522 EAIETAKD
+522 EALSIAKD
-530 ADVIICAMGESAEM
+530 ADVIVCAMGESAEM

-551 ATLEIFDVQKELLES
+551 ATLEMFDVQRELLEA
-566 LLKLGKPIVLL
+566 LLELGKPLVVL

-590 NHLPAILQVWFG
+590 AHVPAILQVWFG

-630 TTGQEPLY
+630 VTGQEPLY

-650 DRKDFAKF
+650 DRKDFSKF
-658 GSNYFD
+658 ASNYFD
-664 VRNDPLYPFGFGLS
+664 VRNDPLYPFGYGLS
-678 YTTFEYSDV
+678 YTSFEYSDV
-687 KLDGRT
+687 SLDGRT
-693 ASVTVKNTGYYDADE
+693 ASVTVKNTGDYDGDE

-713 IHDVVASITRPVK
+713 IHDMVASITRPVK

-735 LKKGESR
+735 LRKGESK
-742 VVRFEITDDML
+742 VVKFEITDELL
-753 KFYDHDL
+753 KFYDRDL
-760 NYVLEPGE
+760 NYVLEPGD
-768 FEVMI
+768 FEIMI

-784 AILRHN
+784 AVLTR

>member
-1 MGKNKQKNYKF
+1 
-12 QVYNQKFGISLD
+12 
-24 LHYLCTVNKT
+24 
-34 LNQTNKVYYMKLR
+34 MKLKR
-47 TLFAGA
+47 LLVGA
-53 LMLMTGLSANAE
+53 LLLLSGLHVTAQDTKMN
-65 NKNPDFISQL
+65 DFISQL
-75 MAKMTVE
+75 MARMTVE
-82 EKLGQLNLLPG
+82 EKLGQMNLLPG

-105 LMQLVAQGKLGT
+105 LMQLIAQGKLGT
-117 ILNQTGVDGIRQLQ
+117 ILNQKGVDGIRQLQ

-139 LGIPLLIGM
+139 LGIPLLVGM

-164 SCSWDLQ
+164 SCSWDLA

-232 DFGPENMM
+232 NYGPENMM

-270 QFFPPYEA
+270 QFFPPYQA
-278 AAKAGAGSVMT
+278 AAKAGAGSFMT
-289 SFNIVDYIPATA
+289 SFNIVDYTPATA
-301 NRWLIDDVLRKQWG
+301 NRWLIDDVLRKQWQ

-327 AEIIKHGLGDLSQA
+327 AEMMKHGLGNLPQVSA
-341 SVLALKAGTD
+341 LALKAGTD
-351 MDMCSEGFI
+351 MDMCAEGFI
-360 NTLEQSLK
+360 GTLEQSLK

-388 YKLGLFDNPYRFLDK
+388 YKLGLFQNPYRFLDK
-403 KRRAKDIYT
+403 KRRATDIYT
-412 PEHRKAAREL
+412 TEHKQAARNL
-422 AAESFVLLKNEN
+422 AAESFVLLKNQDQ
-434 NLLPLKKQ
+434 LLPLKKQ

-449 PMADN
+449 PMAHN
-454 RINMVGTWA
+454 RANMAGTWA
-463 PTAANQKYA
+463 PTADNSKYI

-478 EKALAGRATLSC
+478 EQALAGKATVSY

-502 QKDAGFYRATPFKDS
+502 QKDGGFYRATPFKDS
-517 EKLKR
+517 ELLKR
-522 EAIETAKD
+522 EALAIAKD
-530 ADVIICAMGESAEM
+530 ADVIVCAMGESAEM

-551 ATLEIFDVQKELLES
+551 ATLEMFDVQRELLQA
-566 LLKLGKPIVLL
+566 LLQLDKPVVVL

-584 VMTWEQ
+584 VLSWEQ
-590 NHLPAILQVWFG
+590 AHVPAILQVWFG

-612 VIFGDKVPSG
+612 VLFGDKVPSG

-630 TTGQEPLY
+630 VTGQEPLY

-650 DRKDFAKF
+650 DRKEFQKF

-664 VRNDPLYPFGFGLS
+664 VRNDPLYPFGYGLS
-678 YTTFEYSDV
+678 YTTFAYSDV
-687 KLDGRT
+687 TLNGRT
-693 ASVTVKNTGYYDADE
+693 AQVTVTNTGNYDADE

-735 LKKGESR
+735 LKKGESK
-742 VVRFEITDDML
+742 VVKFEITDDLL
-753 KFYDHDL
+753 KFYNSQL
-760 NYVLEPGE
+760 EYVLEPGD
-768 FEVMI
+768 FEIMI

-784 AILRHN
+784 TVLTIQ

>member
-1 MGKNKQKNYKF
+1 
-12 QVYNQKFGISLD
+12 
-24 LHYLCTVNKT
+24 
-34 LNQTNKVYYMKLR
+34 MKLKR
-47 TLFAGA
+47 LLVGA
-53 LMLMTGLSANAE
+53 LLLLSGLHVTAQDTKMN
-65 NKNPDFISQL
+65 DFISQL
-75 MAKMTVE
+75 MARMTVE
-82 EKLGQLNLLPG
+82 EKLGQMNLLPG

-105 LMQLVAQGKLGT
+105 LMQLIAQGKLGT
-117 ILNQTGVDGIRQLQ
+117 ILNQKGVDGIRQLQ

-139 LGIPLLIGM
+139 LGIPLLVGM

-164 SCSWDLQ
+164 SCSWDLA

-232 DFGPENMM
+232 NYGPENMM

-270 QFFPPYEA
+270 QFFPPYQA
-278 AAKAGAGSVMT
+278 AAKAGAGSFMT
-289 SFNIVDYIPATA
+289 SFNIVDYTPATA
-301 NRWLIDDVLRKQWG
+301 NRWLIDDVLRKQWQ

-327 AEIIKHGLGDLSQA
+327 AEMMKHGLGNLPQVSA
-341 SVLALKAGTD
+341 LALKAGTD
-351 MDMCSEGFI
+351 MDMCAEGFI
-360 NTLEQSLK
+360 GTLEQSLK
-368 EGKVTMAEIDQACR
+368 EGKVTIAEIDQACR

-388 YKLGLFDNPYRFLDK
+388 YKLGLFQNPYRFLDK
-403 KRRAKDIYT
+403 KRRATDIYT
-412 PEHRKAAREL
+412 TEHKQAARNL
-422 AAESFVLLKNEN
+422 AAESFVLLKNQDQ
-434 NLLPLKKQ
+434 LLPLKKQ

-449 PMADN
+449 PMAHN
-454 RINMVGTWA
+454 RANMAGTWA
-463 PTAANQKYA
+463 PTADNSKYI

-478 EKALAGRATLSC
+478 EQALAGKATVSY

-502 QKDAGFYRATPFKDS
+502 QKDGGFYRATPFKDS
-517 EKLKR
+517 ELLKR
-522 EAIETAKD
+522 EALAIAKD
-530 ADVIICAMGESAEM
+530 ADVIVCAMGESAEM

-551 ATLEIFDVQKELLES
+551 ATLEMFDVQRELLQA
-566 LLKLGKPIVLL
+566 LLQLDKPVVVL

-584 VMTWEQ
+584 VLSWEQ
-590 NHLPAILQVWFG
+590 AHVPAILQVWFG

-612 VIFGDKVPSG
+612 VLFGDKVPSG

-630 TTGQEPLY
+630 VTGQEPLY

-650 DRKDFAKF
+650 DRKEFQKF

-664 VRNDPLYPFGFGLS
+664 VRNDPLYPFGYGLS
-678 YTTFEYSDV
+678 YTTFAYSDV
-687 KLDGRT
+687 TLNGRT
-693 ASVTVKNTGYYDADE
+693 AQVTVTNTGNYDADE

-735 LKKGESR
+735 LKKGESK
-742 VVRFEITDDML
+742 VVKFEITDDLL
-753 KFYDHDL
+753 KFYNSQL
-760 NYVLEPGE
+760 EYVLEPGD
-768 FEVMI
+768 FEIMI

-784 AILRHN
+784 AVLTIQ

>member
-1 MGKNKQKNYKF
+1 
-12 QVYNQKFGISLD
+12 
-24 LHYLCTVNKT
+24 
-34 LNQTNKVYYMKLR
+34 MKLR
-47 TLFAGA
+47 QLLLGVVVLVAG
-53 LMLMTGLSANAE
+53 GNAVAQDQKM
-65 NKNPDFISQL
+65 NDFIDQL

-82 EKLGQLNLLPG
+82 EKLGQMNLLPG

-105 LMQLVAQGKLGT
+105 LMALVAQGKLGT
-117 ILNQTGVDGIRQLQ
+117 ILNQKGVEGIRALQ
-131 DAAVKKSR
+131 DAAVKQSR
-139 LGIPLLIGM
+139 LGIPLLVGM

-164 SCSWDLQ
+164 SCSWDLK
-171 AIEQAARIAAKEATA
+171 AIEEAARIAAKEATA

-205 GRIAEGNGEDPF
+205 GRIAEGNGEDPY

-232 DFGPENMM
+232 DYGPENMM

-289 SFNIVDYIPATA
+289 SFNIVDYTPATA
-301 NRWLIDDVLRKQWG
+301 NRWLIDDVLRQQWG

-327 AEIIKHGLGDLSQA
+327 GEITQHGLGDLSRA

-360 NTLEQSLK
+360 NTLEASLK
-368 EGKVTMAEIDQACR
+368 DGRVTMAEIDQACR

-388 YKLGLFDNPYRFLDK
+388 YKLGLFDNPYRFLDV
-403 KRRAKDIYT
+403 KRRDKDIYT
-412 PEHRKAAREL
+412 PEHRKAARDL
-422 AAESFVLLKNEN
+422 AAETFVLLKNEGG
-434 NLLPLKKQ
+434 LLPLKKQ

-449 PMADN
+449 PMGDN
-454 RINMVGTWA
+454 RANMTGTWA
-463 PTAANQKYA
+463 PTAVNEKYA

-478 EKALAGRATLSC
+478 EKALAGRATLSY

-502 QKDAGFYRATPFKDS
+502 QKDGGFYRATPFKDG
-517 EKLKR
+517 EQLKR
-522 EAIETAKD
+522 EAIEKAKE

-544 SGESSSR
+544 SGECSSR
-551 ATLEIFDVQKELLES
+551 ATLEMFDVQRELLEE
-566 LLKLGKPIVLL
+566 LLELGKPLVVL

-590 NHLPAILQVWFG
+590 AHVPAILQVWFG

-612 VIFGDKVPSG
+612 VVFGDKVPSG

-630 TTGQEPLY
+630 ATGQEPLY

-650 DRKDFAKF
+650 DRQSFSKF

-664 VRNDPLYPFGFGLS
+664 VRNDPLYPFGYGLS
-678 YTTFEYSDV
+678 YTTFDYSDV
-687 KLDGRT
+687 SLNGRT
-693 ASVTVKNTGYYDADE
+693 ASVVVTNTGNYDADE
-708 IVQLY
+708 VVELY

-735 LKKGESR
+735 LKKGESK
-742 VVRFEITDDML
+742 VVKFEITDDLL
-753 KFYDHDL
+753 KFYDRDL
-760 NYVLEPGE
+760 NYVLEPGD
-768 FEVMI
+768 FEIMI

-784 AILRHN
+784 AILSVP